1 MFPDTHHEEA
11 DALLDA
17 AAVLLVDDDPQ
28 WARATARLLETAEP
42 ALDVTIADSLTAGRR
57 AVRDG
62 SWACVVCDYQL
73 GDGTGFDLVE
83 TVDEATTHCPFLL
96 ITGRGDEQV
105 ASQAIRRGVTDYVIK
120 RNDDDEATLLANRV
134 RNAIVSARLR
144 RQVAREYRGKTAILD
159 LLRSTTLSEGLLAQF
174 CRIVVEQNGYAGAWI
189 GAVDAGSGAVDARSD
204 VVDARSDATVVPQAV
219 EGCGS
224 YLETVA
230 DPTGVSTDSVDPA
243 GAALARDEPVVVSST
258 DVPPGAISSASRV
271 EADEWAPVARD
282 HGFVTAAA
290 LPITHDGVRLG
301 ILCVYRHR
309 DDPPL
314 TARRWAVLTEYADVI
329 GHAQQHAELKQS
341 LLAEP
346 TLRVDVEITDPA
358 VPLAELTAGLG
369 RPSFARVRST
379 LRRDDGTVQYLTTI
393 ADASVDV
400 VEAVARNADTFT
412 MTSPTPTAGGVQCD
426 VHTTVVPPAARL
438 VSHGVTIE
446 TVSAADGTVH
456 LTLSAPDH
464 ATATA
469 ATDVLKSAYEA
480 VTVTALWDAD
490 PPAPSESGSPLESL
504 TEKQETVLHNA
515 YVRGYFERPREVSA
529 TELAERLGIARATM
543 TQHLR
548 AAQRKLFD
556 EMFDQ

>member
-11 DALLDA
+11 DTLLDA

-105 ASQAIRRGVTDYVIK
+105 ASRAIRRGVTDYVIK

-174 CRIVVEQNGYAGAWI
+174 CRIVVEQNGYTGAWI
-189 GAVDAGSGAVDARSD
+189 GAVDAG
-204 VVDARSDATVVPQAV
+204 SDATVVPQAV
-219 EGCGS
+219 EGCES

-258 DVPPGAISSASRV
+258 DVPAGAISSASRV

-301 ILCVYRHR
+301 ILCVYRYR
-309 DDPPL
+309 DDPPV

-379 LRRDDGTVQYLTTI
+379 LRRDDGTIQYFTTI
-393 ADASVDV
+393 TDASVDV

-412 MTSPTPTAGGVQCD
+412 MTSPTPTAGEVQCD

-438 VSHGVTIE
+438 VSHGVTVE
-446 TVSAADGTVH
+446 TVSAANGRVH

-464 ATATA
+464 ATVTV
-469 ATDVLKSAYEA
+469 ATDALKSAYET

-490 PPAPSESGSPLESL
+490 PPVPSESGLPLESL
-504 TEKQETVLHNA
+504 TEKQEAVLHNA

-529 TELAERLGIARATM
+529 TKLAERLGIARATM

-548 AAQRKLFD
+548 AAQRKLFNEIFD
-556 EMFDQ
+556 E

>member
-11 DALLDA
+11 DVLLDA

-96 ITGRGDEQV
+96 VTGRGDEQV
-105 ASQAIRRGVTDYVIK
+105 ASRAIRRGVTDYVIK
-120 RNDDDEATLLANRV
+120 RNDDGEATLLANRV

-174 CRIVVEQNGYAGAWI
+174 CRIVVEQNGYTGAWI
-189 GAVDAGSGAVDARSD
+189 GAIDAGSDAIDASSD
-204 VVDARSDATVVPQAV
+204 TTVVPQAV

-230 DPTGVSTDSVDPA
+230 DTTGVGIDSVDPA

-258 DVPPGAISSASRV
+258 DAPAGAISSASRV
-271 EADEWAPVARD
+271 EADKWAPVARD
-282 HGFVTAAA
+282 YGFVTAAA

-301 ILCVYRHR
+301 VLCVYRHR
-309 DDPPL
+309 DDPPV
-314 TARRWAVLTEYADVI
+314 TPRRWAVLTEYADVI

-346 TLRVDVEITDPA
+346 TLRVDVEVTDPA
-358 VPLAELTAGLG
+358 APLAELTAGLG

-379 LRRDDGTVQYLTTI
+379 LRRDDGTAQYLTTI

-412 MTSPTPTAGGVQCD
+412 VTSPTATAGGVQCD

-438 VSHGVTIE
+438 VSHGVTVE

-469 ATDVLKSAYEA
+469 ATDVLKSAYET

-556 EMFDQ
+556 EMFDR